1 MASSFTL
8 YSSARKYVMD
18 GTINLLTDTIK
29 LMLVTSDYTPSVA
42 HDVLADV
49 TASPSPEVVAIA
61 SPDNGYATGGKALT
75 GQAVTNTD
83 SPSAGK
89 FDAND
94 VTWTALTATFRYGI
108 LYSSKSVGSPAIVN
122 PLIGYILY
130 DTTPADVMVGGI
142 DWTTQWNTSG
152 IITN

>member
-8 YSSARKYVMD
+8 YSSARKYIMD
-18 GTINLLTDTIK
+18 GTLNLATDTIK

-49 TASPSPEVVAIA
+49 ITSPSPEVEAIA
-61 SPDNGYATGGKALT
+61 SPDNGYTTGGKALT

-89 FDAND
+89 FDADD

-108 LYSSKSVGSPAIVN
+108 LYAEKSVGSPAIVN
-122 PLIGYILY
+122 PLIGIIVY
-130 DTTPADVMVGGI
+130 DTTPDDISVTGI
-142 DWTTQWNTSG
+142 DWMTQWSASG